1 MTTPHSPIEL
11 PDLRIL
17 PVSSLLLH
25 EQHDAQRSE
34 PLAMRLTSDGILRNP
49 PIVAPVPGEPR
60 FVVLD
65 GANRVTALMSL
76 GIPHIVAQVVDYEDV
91 ELILDTWYHLV
102 SDLPREDFHRT
113 IDGLSGVALKASDL
127 IKARAELARRE
138 ALAYIV
144 YPDGDVFS
152 VEVEG
157 DLHQRAARLNDIVNI
172 YKTRGK
178 IYRAN
183 TDHVENLLPF
193 YDAVTVLVVFPRYQ
207 PAEIIELARIGARL
221 PAGIT
226 RHIIPR
232 RALRL
237 NFPLSVLRDDWPL
250 IEKNGYLKDWLK
262 RKMANKEARFYQES
276 TFLFDE

>member
-1 MTTPHSPIEL
+1 MSAPHSQIEL

-25 EQHDAQRSE
+25 EQHDDQRSE
-34 PLAMRLTSDGILRNP
+34 PLAMRLAADGILRNP
-49 PIVAPVPGEPR
+49 PIVAPIPGEPR
-60 FVVLD
+60 FAVLD
-65 GANRVTALMSL
+65 GANRVTALQSL
-76 GIPHIVAQVVDYEDV
+76 GIPHIVAQVIDYEDE

-102 SDLPREDFHRT
+102 SDLPREDFHSAVG
-113 IDGLSGVALKASDL
+113 GLPGVSLEASDL
-127 IKARAELARRE
+127 VRARAELARRD

-144 YPDGDVFS
+144 YPNADVYTVRS
-152 VEVEG
+152 EG
-157 DLHQRAARLNDIVNI
+157 DLHQRAARLNDIVDV

-178 IYRAN
+178 IYRTN
-183 TDHVENLLPF
+183 TDHVEKLLPY

-207 PAEIIELARIGARL
+207 PAEIIELARVGARL

-226 RHIIPR
+226 RHVIPR
-232 RALRL
+232 RALRI
-237 NFPLSVLRDDWPL
+237 NFPLAVLRGDWPL

-262 RKMANKEARFYQES
+262 EKMANKSARFYQES

>member
-1 MTTPHSPIEL
+1 MTTQHPQREL

-34 PLAMRLTSDGILRNP
+34 RLVMRLRTDGVLRNP
-49 PIVAPVPGEPR
+49 PIVAPIPGEGR

-65 GANRVTALMSL
+65 GANRVTALLSM
-76 GIPHIVAQVVDYEDV
+76 GIPHVVVQVVEYEDD
-91 ELILDTWYHLV
+91 ELILDAWYHLV
-102 SDLPREDFHRT
+102 SDLPREDFQRA
-113 IDGLSGVALKASDL
+113 IGGLSGVALKASDL
-127 IKARAELARRE
+127 VKARAELARRE

-144 YPDGDVFS
+144 YPGGDVFS
-152 VEVEG
+152 VTVEG
-157 DLHQRAARLNDIVNI
+157 NLHQRAARLNDIVNI
-172 YKTRGK
+172 YKRRGK
-178 IYRAN
+178 VYRAD
-183 TDHVENLLPF
+183 TDYVEKLLPY

-207 PAEIIELARIGARL
+207 PAEIIELARVGARL

-226 RHIIPR
+226 RHVIPR

-237 NFPLSVLRDDWPL
+237 NFPLSVLRDNWPL
-250 IEKNGYLKDWLK
+250 SEKNGYLKDWLK
-262 RKMANKEARFYQES
+262 EKMTSKAARFYQES

>member
-1 MTTPHSPIEL
+1 MTAQHSQIEL

-17 PVSSLLLH
+17 LVSSLLLH

-34 PLAMRLTSDGILRNP
+34 PLAMRLAADGILRNP
-49 PIVAPVPGEPR
+49 PIVAPVPGEPC

-65 GANRVTALMSL
+65 GANRVTALTSM
-76 GIPHIVAQVVDYEDV
+76 GIPHVVAQVVNYEDE

-102 SDLPREDFHRT
+102 SDLPREEFHQA
-113 IDGLSGVALKASDL
+113 IDGLPDVSLEASDL
-127 IKARAELARRE
+127 IGARAELARRQ

-144 YPDGDVFS
+144 YPDGDVFT
-152 VEVEG
+152 VQVAG
-157 DLHQRAARLNDIVNI
+157 DLHQRAARLNDIVDI

-183 TDHVENLLPF
+183 TDHVAKLLAY

-226 RHIIPR
+226 RHVIPR

-237 NFPLSVLRDDWPL
+237 NFPLAVLRDDWPL

-262 RKMANKEARFYQES
+262 GKMANRQARFYQES

>member
-1 MTTPHSPIEL
+1 MTAPHSQIEL

-34 PLAMRLTSDGILRNP
+34 PLAMRLAADGMLRNP
-49 PIVAPVPGEPR
+49 PIVAPIPGEPR

-65 GANRVTALMSL
+65 GANRVTALTSL
-76 GIPHIVAQVVDYEDV
+76 GVPHVVAQVVDYDDE

-102 SDLPREDFHRT
+102 SDLPREDFHRA
-113 IDGLSGVALKASDL
+113 IDRLPGVSLEASDL
-127 IKARAELARRE
+127 NGARAELARRE
-138 ALAYIV
+138 ALAYLV
-144 YPDGDVFS
+144 YPNAAVFA
-152 VEVEG
+152 VRVEG
-157 DLHQRAARLNDIVNI
+157 DLHQRAARLNDIVGI
-172 YKTRGK
+172 YKARGK

-183 TDHVENLLPF
+183 TDHVEKLLPY

-207 PAEIIELARIGARL
+207 PAEIIELARVGARL

-226 RHIIPR
+226 RHVIPR

-237 NFPLSVLRDDWPL
+237 NFPLTVLRDDWPL

-262 RKMANKEARFYQES
+262 EKMANKTVRFYQES
-276 TFLFDE
+276 TCLFDE

>member
-1 MTTPHSPIEL
+1 MTTQHSQIEL

-25 EQHDAQRSE
+25 EQHDVQRSE
-34 PLAMRLTSDGILRNP
+34 PLAMRLATDGMLRNP
-49 PIVAPVPGEPR
+49 PIVAPIPDEDR

-65 GANRVTALMSL
+65 GANRVTALATL
-76 GIPHIVAQVVDYEDV
+76 GIPHVVVQVVDYEDE
-91 ELILDTWYHLV
+91 ELILDMWYHLV
-102 SDLPREDFHRT
+102 SDLPREDFHRA
-113 IDGLSGVALKASDL
+113 IDGLPGVSLEASDL
-127 IKARAELARRE
+127 MGARAELARRE
-138 ALAYIV
+138 ALAYLV
-144 YPDGDVFS
+144 YPNADVFT
-152 VEVEG
+152 VRVTG

-178 IYRAN
+178 IYRTN
-183 TDHVENLLPF
+183 TDHVDKLLPY

-207 PAEIIELARIGARL
+207 PAEIIELARVDARL

-226 RHIIPR
+226 RHVIPR
-232 RALRL
+232 RALRI

-250 IEKNGYLKDWLK
+250 IEKSGYLKDWLK
-262 RKMANKEARFYQES
+262 EKMANKEARFYQES

>member
-1 MTTPHSPIEL
+1 MTSHQQEL

-17 PVSSLLLH
+17 PVNDLLLH
-25 EQHDAQRSE
+25 EQHDDQRSE
-34 PLAMRLTSDGILRNP
+34 PLVMRLTADGMLRNP
-49 PIVAPVPGEPR
+49 PIVAPIPGESR

-65 GANRVTALMSL
+65 GANRVTALAMMR
-76 GIPHIVAQVVDYEDV
+76 IPHVVAQVVDYEDE

-102 SDLPREDFHRT
+102 SDLPREQFHRA
-113 IDGLSGVALKASDL
+113 IDDLPNVTLKDSDL
-127 IKARAELARRE
+127 IHARAELARRE

-144 YPDGDVFS
+144 YPTGDVFT
-152 VEVEG
+152 VHVEG
-157 DLHQRAARLNDIVNI
+157 DLHQRAARLNDIVDI

-183 TDHVENLLPF
+183 TDRVDKLLPY

-207 PAEIIELARIGARL
+207 PAEIIELARVGARL

-226 RHIIPR
+226 RHVIPR

-237 NFPLSVLRDDWPL
+237 NFPLPVLRDDWPL

-262 RKMANKEARFYQES
+262 RKMANKEVRFYQEA

>member
-1 MTTPHSPIEL
+1 MTGHHQLEL

-17 PVSSLLLH
+17 PIEHLLLH
-25 EQHDAQRSE
+25 EQHDVQRSE
-34 PLAMRLTSDGILRNP
+34 PLAMRLKADEALRNP
-49 PIVAPVPGEPR
+49 PIVASIPGEPR

-65 GANRVTALMSL
+65 GANRVTALMSMD
-76 GIPHIVAQVVDYEDV
+76 IPHVVAQVVDYED
-91 ELILDTWYHLV
+91 EDLILDTWYHLV

-113 IDGLSGVALKASDL
+113 IDRLSGVSLTSSDL
-127 IKARAELARRE
+127 IGARAELARRE

-144 YPDGDVFS
+144 YPDGDVFT
-152 VEVEG
+152 VQVEG
-157 DLHQRAARLNDIVNI
+157 DLHQRTARLNDIVDI
-172 YKTRGK
+172 YKSRGK

-183 TDHVENLLPF
+183 TDHVEKLLPY
-193 YDAVTVLVVFPRYQ
+193 YDAVTVLVVFPRFQ
-207 PAEIIELARIGARL
+207 PAEIIELARVGARL

-226 RHIIPR
+226 RHVIPR

-250 IEKNGYLKDWLK
+250 VEKNGYLRDWLK
-262 RKMANKEARFYQES
+262 GKMANKQARFYQES

>member
-1 MTTPHSPIEL
+1 MTGHLQDL

-17 PVSSLLLH
+17 PINNLLLH
-25 EQHDAQRSE
+25 EQHDGQRSV
-34 PLAMRLTSDGILRNP
+34 PLATRLSVDEVLRNP
-49 PIVAPVPGEPR
+49 PIVAPLPGEDR

-65 GANRVTALMSL
+65 GANRVTALAAL
-76 GIPHIVAQVVDYEDV
+76 NIPHVVVQVVDYEDE

-102 SDLPREDFHRT
+102 SGLPREDFHNA
-113 IDGLSGVALKASDL
+113 IASLPGVSLEASDL
-127 IKARAELARRE
+127 IRARAELARRD

-144 YPDGDVFS
+144 YPNG
-152 VEVEG
+152 EVCTVCAEG

-172 YKTRGK
+172 YKSRGR
-178 IYRAN
+178 IDRAN
-183 TDHVENLLPF
+183 TDHVDKLVPY

-207 PAEIIELARIGARL
+207 PAEILELARVGARL

-226 RHIIPR
+226 RHVIPR
-232 RALRL
+232 RALRI

-250 IEKNGYLKDWLK
+250 VEKNGYLKDWLK
-262 RKMANKEARFYQES
+262 EKMANKEARFYQES

>member
-1 MTTPHSPIEL
+1 MTTPHSQIEL

-34 PLAMRLTSDGILRNP
+34 PLAMRLAADEVLRNP

-65 GANRVTALMSL
+65 GANRVTALMSM
-76 GIPHIVAQVVDYEDV
+76 GIPHVVAQVVDYEDE

-102 SDLPREDFHRT
+102 SDLPREDFHRA
-113 IDGLSGVALKASDL
+113 IDGLPDVALEASDL
-127 IKARAELARRE
+127 IGARAELARRE
-138 ALAYIV
+138 ALAYLV
-144 YPDGDVFS
+144 YPNSDVFT
-152 VEVEG
+152 VQVMG

-172 YKTRGK
+172 YKARGK

-207 PAEIIELARIGARL
+207 PAEIIELARVGARL

-226 RHIIPR
+226 RHVIPR
-232 RALRL
+232 RALRV

>member
-1 MTTPHSPIEL
+1 MSSHHSPIEL

-17 PVSSLLLH
+17 PVGDLLLH
-25 EQHDAQRSE
+25 EQHDVQRSE
-34 PLAMRLTSDGILRNP
+34 PLAMRLAADGVLRNP

-65 GANRVTALMSL
+65 GANRVTALMSM
-76 GIPHIVAQVVDYEDV
+76 GIPHVVTQVVDYEDE

-102 SDLPREDFHRT
+102 SDVPREEFHRAV
-113 IDGLSGVALKASDL
+113 DGLAGVSLNRSDL
-127 IKARAELARRE
+127 IAARAELARRE

-144 YPDGDVFS
+144 YPDGDVFT
-152 VEVEG
+152 VHVAG
-157 DLHQRAARLNDIVNI
+157 DLHRRAARLNDMVDL
-172 YKTRGK
+172 YRARGK

-183 TDHVENLLPF
+183 TDHVDNLLPY
-193 YDAVTVLVVFPRYQ
+193 YDAVTALVVFPRYQ
-207 PAEIIELARIGARL
+207 PAEIIELARVGARL

-226 RHIIPR
+226 RHVIPR

-250 IEKNGYLKDWLK
+250 IEKDGYLKDWLR

>member
-1 MTTPHSPIEL
+1 MSGQHTPIEL

-17 PVSSLLLH
+17 PVSSVLLH

-34 PLAMRLTSDGILRNP
+34 PLAMRLAADGILRNP
-49 PIVAPVPGEPR
+49 PIVAPIPDESR

-65 GANRVTALMSL
+65 GANRVTALATL
-76 GIPHIVAQVVDYEDV
+76 RIPHVVAQVVDYEDE

-102 SDLPREDFHRT
+102 SDLPREDFHRA
-113 IDGLSGVALKASDL
+113 IDELPGVSLEASDL
-127 IKARAELARRE
+127 IGARAELARRE

-144 YPDGDVFS
+144 YPDGAVFA
-152 VEVEG
+152 VRVEG
-157 DLHQRAARLNDIVNI
+157 DLHQRAARLNDIVDI
-172 YKTRGK
+172 YKSRGK

-183 TDHVENLLPF
+183 TDHVEKLLPY
-193 YDAVTVLVVFPRYQ
+193 YDAVTALVVFPRYQ
-207 PAEIIELARIGARL
+207 PAEIIELARVGARL

-226 RHIIPR
+226 RHVIPR

-262 RKMANKEARFYQES
+262 GKMANKQARFYQES

>member
-1 MTTPHSPIEL
+1 MTAPHSQIEL

-34 PLAMRLTSDGILRNP
+34 PLAMRLAADGMLRNP
-49 PIVAPVPGEPR
+49 PIVAPIPGEPR

-65 GANRVTALMSL
+65 GANRVTALTSL
-76 GIPHIVAQVVDYEDV
+76 GVPHVVAQVVDYDDE

-102 SDLPREDFHRT
+102 SDLPREDFHRA
-113 IDGLSGVALKASDL
+113 IDRLPGVSLEASDL
-127 IKARAELARRE
+127 NGARAELARRE
-138 ALAYIV
+138 ALAYLV
-144 YPDGDVFS
+144 YPNAAVFAMR
-152 VEVEG
+152 VEG
-157 DLHQRAARLNDIVNI
+157 DLHQRAARLNDIVGI
-172 YKTRGK
+172 YKARGK

-183 TDHVENLLPF
+183 TDHVEKLLPY

-207 PAEIIELARIGARL
+207 PAEIIELARVGARL

-226 RHIIPR
+226 RHVIPR

-237 NFPLSVLRDDWPL
+237 NFPLTVLRDDWPL

-262 RKMANKEARFYQES
+262 EKMANKTVRFYQES

>member
-1 MTTPHSPIEL
+1 MTTQHSQIEL
-11 PDLRIL
+11 PDLRVL

-34 PLAMRLTSDGILRNP
+34 RLAMRLNADGVLRNP
-49 PIVAPVPGEPR
+49 PIVAPVPGESR

-65 GANRVTALMSL
+65 GANRVTALTSM
-76 GIPHIVAQVVDYEDV
+76 GIPHVVAQVVEYEDD

-102 SDLPREDFHRT
+102 SDLPREDFHRA
-113 IDGLSGVALKASDL
+113 IDSLPGVSLVPSDL
-127 IKARAELARRE
+127 IGARAELARRE
-138 ALAYIV
+138 ALAYLV
-144 YPDGDVFS
+144 YPNADVFT
-152 VEVEG
+152 VKVDG
-157 DLHQRAARLNDIVNI
+157 DLHLRAARLNDIVDI

-183 TDHVENLLPF
+183 TDHVEKLLPY
-193 YDAVTVLVVFPRYQ
+193 YDAVTALVVFPCYQ
-207 PAEIIELARIGARL
+207 PAEIIELARVGARL
-221 PAGIT
+221 PAGIM
-226 RHIIPR
+226 RHVIPR

-262 RKMANKEARFYQES
+262 EKMSNKTARFYQES

>member
-1 MTTPHSPIEL
+1 MTAHHSQIEL

-17 PVSSLLLH
+17 PVNSLLLH
-25 EQHDAQRSE
+25 EQHDVQRSE
-34 PLAMRLTSDGILRNP
+34 PLAMRLTADGILRNP
-49 PIVAPVPGEPR
+49 PIVAPVPDEAR

-65 GANRVTALMSL
+65 GANRVTALTAMN
-76 GIPHIVAQVVDYEDV
+76 IPHIVAQVVDYEDE

-102 SDLPREDFHRT
+102 ADVPREDFHRAV
-113 IDGLSGVALKASDL
+113 GELPGVTLAANDL
-127 IKARAELARRE
+127 MGARAALARRE

-144 YPDGDVFS
+144 YPDGDVYT
-152 VEVEG
+152 VPVAG
-157 DLHQRAARLNDIVNI
+157 DLHGRAARLNDIVDI

-183 TDHVENLLPF
+183 TDHVDKLLPY
-193 YDAVTVLVVFPRYQ
+193 YDAVTALVVFPRYQ
-207 PAEIIELARIGARL
+207 PAEIIELARVGARL

-226 RHIIPR
+226 RHVIPR
-232 RALRL
+232 RALRI
-237 NFPLSVLRDDWPL
+237 NFPLSVLRGDWPL

-262 RKMANKEARFYQES
+262 GKMANKQARFYEES

>member
-1 MTTPHSPIEL
+1 MTTQHSQSEL

-17 PVSSLLLH
+17 PLSSLLLH

-34 PLAMRLTSDGILRNP
+34 PLAMRLANDGILRNP
-49 PIVAPVPGEPR
+49 PIVAPVPGEPQ

-65 GANRVTALMSL
+65 GANRVTALASM
-76 GIPHIVAQVVDYEDV
+76 GIPHVVAQVVDYED
-91 ELILDTWYHLV
+91 EALILDTWYHLV
-102 SDLPREDFHRT
+102 SDLPREEFHRA
-113 IDGLSGVALKASDL
+113 IDGLPDVSLAASDL
-127 IKARAELARRE
+127 IGARAELARRD

-144 YPDGDVFS
+144 YPDGDVFT
-152 VEVEG
+152 VQVAG
-157 DLHQRAARLNDIVNI
+157 DLHQRAARLNDIVDI
-172 YKTRGK
+172 YKARGK

-183 TDHVENLLPF
+183 TDHVEKLLPY

-207 PAEIIELARIGARL
+207 PAEIIELARVGARL

-226 RHIIPR
+226 RHVIPR

-262 RKMANKEARFYQES
+262 GKMANKQARFYQES

>member
-1 MTTPHSPIEL
+1 MTSHFHQYEL

-34 PLAMRLTSDGILRNP
+34 PLAQRLARDEILRNP
-49 PIVAPVPGEPR
+49 PIVTPVPGEPR

-65 GANRVTALMSL
+65 GANRVTALQMMH
-76 GIPHIVAQVVDYEDV
+76 IPHVVAQVVDYED
-91 ELILDTWYHLV
+91 EDLILDTWYHLV
-102 SDLPREDFHRT
+102 SDLPREEFHQA
-113 IDGLSGVALKASDL
+113 IGSLPGVELGDSDL
-127 IKARAELARRE
+127 IHARAELARRE

-144 YPDGDVFS
+144 YPDNDVCTICA
-152 VEVEG
+152 EG
-157 DLHQRAARLNDIVNI
+157 DLHQRTARLNDIVDI
-172 YKTRGK
+172 YKARGK

-183 TDHVENLLPF
+183 TDHVEQLLPY

-207 PAEIIELARIGARL
+207 PAEIIELARVGARL

-226 RHIIPR
+226 RHVIPR

-237 NFPLSVLRDDWPL
+237 NFPLFVLREEWPL
-250 IEKNGYLKDWLK
+250 IEKSGYLKDWLK
-262 RKMANKEARFYQES
+262 QKMANKETRYYQES

>member
-1 MTTPHSPIEL
+1 MSAPHSQIEL

-34 PLAMRLTSDGILRNP
+34 PLAMRLAADGILRNP
-49 PIVAPVPGEPR
+49 PIVAPIPGEPH
-60 FVVLD
+60 FAVLAR
-65 GANRVTALMSL
+65 ANRVTALTSL
-76 GIPHIVAQVVDYEDV
+76 GIPHVVAQVVDYEDE

-102 SDLPREDFHRT
+102 SDLPREQFHRA
-113 IDGLSGVALKASDL
+113 ISDL
-127 IKARAELARRE
+127 PNVTLNNSDLMGARAELARRE

-144 YPDGDVFS
+144 YANADVFTIQ
-152 VEVEG
+152 VEG
-157 DLHQRAARLNDIVNI
+157 DLHQRAARLNDIVDI
-172 YKTRGK
+172 YKARGK

-183 TDHVENLLPF
+183 TDHVDKLLPY
-193 YDAVTVLVVFPRYQ
+193 YDDVTVLVVFPRYQ
-207 PAEIIELARIGARL
+207 PAEIIELARVGARL

-226 RHIIPR
+226 RHVIPR

-237 NFPLSVLRDDWPL
+237 NFPISILRDNWPL
-250 IEKNGYLKDWLK
+250 TEKNGYLKDWL
-262 RKMANKEARFYQES
+262 RSKMANREARFYQES

>member
-1 MTTPHSPIEL
+1 MTSHQQDL

-34 PLAMRLTSDGILRNP
+34 PLAMRLNTDGVLRNP
-49 PIVAPVPGEPR
+49 PIVAPIPDESR

-65 GANRVTALMSL
+65 GANRVTALATL
-76 GIPHIVAQVVDYEDV
+76 RIPHVVAQVVDYEDE

-113 IDGLSGVALKASDL
+113 IDNLPGVTLIAGDL
-127 IKARAELARRE
+127 IHARAELARRE

-144 YPDGDVFS
+144 YPGGEVFI
-152 VEVEG
+152 VQVTG

-172 YKTRGK
+172 YKARGK

-183 TDHVENLLPF
+183 TDHVDKLLPY

-207 PAEIIELARIGARL
+207 PSEIIELARIGARL

-226 RHIIPR
+226 RHVIPR

-237 NFPLSVLRDDWPL
+237 NFPLAVLRDDWPL

>member
-1 MTTPHSPIEL
+1 MTAQHSQIEL

-25 EQHDAQRSE
+25 EQHDIQRSE
-34 PLAMRLTSDGILRNP
+34 PLMMRLAADEVLRNP
-49 PIVAPVPGEPR
+49 LIVAPIPGEQR

-65 GANRVTALMSL
+65 GANRVTALMGM
-76 GIPHIVAQVVDYEDV
+76 GILHVVAQVIDYEDE

-102 SDLPREDFHRT
+102 SDLLREDFHRS
-113 IDGLSGVALKASDL
+113 IDRLAGVSLEAGDL
-127 IKARAELARRE
+127 IGARAELARRE

-144 YPDGDVFS
+144 YPDGDVYT
-152 VEVEG
+152 VRVEG
-157 DLHQRAARLNDIVNI
+157 DLHQRAARLNDIVDI
-172 YKTRGK
+172 YRTRGK

-183 TDHVENLLPF
+183 TDHVEKLLPY
-193 YDAVTVLVVFPRYQ
+193 YDAITALVVFPRYQ
-207 PAEIIELARIGARL
+207 PAEIIELARVGARL

-232 RALRL
+232 RALRI

-250 IEKNGYLKDWLK
+250 IEKNGYLKDWLR
-262 RKMANKEARFYQES
+262 RKMANKEVRLYQES

>member
-1 MTTPHSPIEL
+1 
-11 PDLRIL
+11 
-17 PVSSLLLH
+17 V
-25 EQHDAQRSE
+25 
-34 PLAMRLTSDGILRNP
+34 LRNP
-49 PIVAPVPGEPR
+49 PIVAPIPGEPR

-65 GANRVTALMSL
+65 GANRVTALTSL
-76 GIPHIVAQVVDYEDV
+76 GIPHVVAQVVDYEDE

-102 SDLPREDFHRT
+102 SDLPREDFHRA
-113 IDGLSGVALKASDL
+113 IDRLPGVSLEASDL
-127 IKARAELARRE
+127 IGARAELARRE

-144 YPDGDVFS
+144 YPDADVFA
-152 VEVEG
+152 VRVEG

-172 YKTRGK
+172 YRARGK

-183 TDHVENLLPF
+183 TDHVEKLLPY

-207 PAEIIELARIGARL
+207 PAEIIELARVGARL

-226 RHIIPR
+226 RHVIPR

-237 NFPLSVLRDDWPL
+237 NFPLAVLRDEWPL

-262 RKMANKEARFYQES
+262 EKMANKTARFYQES

>member
-1 MTTPHSPIEL
+1 MTSHHHQQDL

-17 PVSSLLLH
+17 AVNHLLLH

-34 PLAMRLTSDGILRNP
+34 PLAMRLNTDGVLRNP
-49 PIVAPVPGEPR
+49 PIVAPIPDEPR

-65 GANRVTALMSL
+65 GANRVTALAAL
-76 GIPHIVAQVVDYEDV
+76 GVPHVVAQVIDYED
-91 ELILDTWYHLV
+91 EDLILETWYHLV
-102 SDLPREDFHRT
+102 SDLPREQFHRA
-113 IDGLSGVALKASDL
+113 IDNLPDVALQGSDL
-127 IKARAELARRE
+127 IHARAELARRE

-144 YPDGDVFS
+144 YPDGDVFT
-152 VEVEG
+152 VQVAG
-157 DLHQRAARLNDIVNI
+157 DLHQRAARLNDIVDI
-172 YKTRGK
+172 YKARGK

-183 TDHVENLLPF
+183 TDHVDKLLPY

-207 PAEIIELARIGARL
+207 PAEIIELARVGARL

-226 RHIIPR
+226 RHVIPR

>member
-1 MTTPHSPIEL
+1 MTSHYHQQEL
-11 PDLRIL
+11 PDLRVL

-34 PLAMRLTSDGILRNP
+34 PLMMRLNTDGVLRNP
-49 PIVAPVPGEPR
+49 PIVAPIPGESR

-65 GANRVTALMSL
+65 GANRVTALAML
-76 GIPHIVAQVVDYEDV
+76 EIPHIVAQVVDYEDE

-102 SDLPREDFHRT
+102 SDLSREEFHRA
-113 IDGLSGVALKASDL
+113 IDDLPNVTLNDSDL
-127 IKARAELARRE
+127 IHARAELARRE

-144 YPDGDVFS
+144 YPDGDVFT
-152 VEVEG
+152 VQVEG
-157 DLHQRAARLNDIVNI
+157 DLHQRAARLNDIVGI

-183 TDHVENLLPF
+183 TDHVDKLLPY

-207 PAEIIELARIGARL
+207 PSEIIELARVGARL

-226 RHIIPR
+226 RHVIPR

-262 RKMANKEARFYQES
+262 RKMANREARFYQES